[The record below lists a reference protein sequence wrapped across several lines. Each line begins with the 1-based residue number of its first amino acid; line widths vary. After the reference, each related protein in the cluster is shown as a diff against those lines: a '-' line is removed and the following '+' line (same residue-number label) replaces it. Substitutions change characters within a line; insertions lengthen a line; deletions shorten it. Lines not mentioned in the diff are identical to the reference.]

1 MGRFIQTLMTC
12 GVFALAAGNAAA
24 GGGSAEDLVRKSI
37 AARGGVEKL
46 KAIRSVEETISANQ
60 MGADL
65 TGRIVMKRPDQL
77 RIELNF
83 QGKTMIRAYDG
94 KTAWSVV
101 PFHGSP
107 DPEEMPADDA
117 KSLIEQ
123 ADLDGPLVDFRSK
136 GYRVELAGR
145 DEVEGA
151 PADKL
156 KVTNGAGDVSYVYL
170 DAETGLRVRQSS
182 KRRQQGSEVD
192 VDTYLTNYK
201 PVEGVFFPFSI
212 ETRIQGKPAGRVVV
226 HDIKLNLALDDAIFA
241 MPGR

>member
-1 MGRFIQTLMTC
+1 MGRFINTLVIC
-12 GVFALAAGNAAA
+12 GVVALAARNPAA
-24 GGGSAEDLVRKSI
+24 GAETAEDLVRKSI
-37 AARGGVEKL
+37 GARGGLEKIR
-46 KAIRSVEETISANQ
+46 AIRSIEETISTNQ

-65 TGRIVMKRPDQL
+65 TGRIVMKRPGRL

-83 QGKTMIRAYDG
+83 QGKTMIRACDG

-107 DPEEMPADDA
+107 DPQEMPADEA
-117 KSLIEQ
+117 KSLFEQ
-123 ADLDGPLVDFRSK
+123 ADMDGPLVDFGSK
-136 GYRVELAGR
+136 GNRIELLGR
-145 DEVEGA
+145 EDVEGA
-151 PADKL
+151 LADKL
-156 KVTNGAGDVSYVYL
+156 KVTNARGDVSYLYL

-201 PVEGVFFPFSI
+201 AVEGVLFPYSI
-212 ETRIQGKPAGRVVV
+212 DTRIQGKSAGRVLV
-226 HDIKLNLALDDAIFA
+226 HDIKLNVALDDAIFT